1 MEDMIRFPGLAVLLV
16 LWLAAIS
23 FGATKDAAPPD
34 REMLRMMELLREM
47 EIIKQMDMLQDMHN
61 FDNASDQAKTL
72 APQKS
77 TPGKQKESVK

>member
-1 MEDMIRFPGLAVLLV
+1 MIRFSGLALLLV
-16 LWLAAIS
+16 LWLSAVS

-47 EIIKQMDMLQDMHN
+47 EMIKQIDMLQDMHN
-61 FDNASDQAKTL
+61 FDNASDQAKNP

-77 TPGKQKESVK
+77 ASGKQKESVK